1 MDGVVVIPAVRVDNV
16 LEKAE
21 DIGRVEDKVVDEI
34 RNGAEAGDVFKKCG
48 RL

>member
-1 MDGVVVIPAVRVDNV
+1 MDGVVVIPAARVDNV

-21 DIGRVEDKVVDEI
+21 DIGRVEEKVSDEI
-34 RNGAEAGDVFKKCG
+34 RNGAEVSDVFKKYG